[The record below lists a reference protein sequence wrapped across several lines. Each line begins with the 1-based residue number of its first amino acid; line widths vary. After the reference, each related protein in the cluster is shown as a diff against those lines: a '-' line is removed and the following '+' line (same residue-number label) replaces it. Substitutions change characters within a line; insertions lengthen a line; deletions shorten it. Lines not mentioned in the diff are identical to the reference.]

1 MEVILFFIAFATA
14 VLIVGVIRAAVQN
27 RKSKPPIRKSAHKKR
42 PPTPRV
48 EVIEPTAVETPSSVS
63 NRKEELKGA
72 LQPFK
77 DILSK
82 TRRDF
87 HSLVKSSMIVN
98 FNWTYIVGDQIIGNV
113 LFKPRGNLLLILKDG
128 SASKGKWEILPALE
142 AISMEI
148 DDEVTVMG
156 YELVDP
162 EGAIMLL
169 SANSKIHLFVNDK
182 KLSNPNTIRSVS
194 AALQWFNSTN

>member
-1 MEVILFFIAFATA
+1 MEVILLFIGLATV
-14 VLIVGVIRAAVQN
+14 VLIVGVTRTAVQN
-27 RKSKPPIRKSAHKKR
+27 RKSKPPARRPVPKKNLS
-42 PPTPRV
+42 TPRV
-48 EVIEPTAVETPSSVS
+48 DVIEPKAVETPSPLS

-72 LQPFK
+72 LQPLK

-98 FNWTYIVGDQIIGNV
+98 FNWTYIVGDEVIGHV
-113 LFKPRGNLLLILKDG
+113 LFKPGGNLLLIFKDG
-128 SASKGKWEILPALE
+128 SASKGRWEILPALE

-148 DDEVTVMG
+148 DDEVIVMG
-156 YELVDP
+156 YEIVDP

-182 KLSNPNTIRSVS
+182 KLSNPDTIRSVS
-194 AALQWFNSTN
+194 AALQWFNSSS

>member
-1 MEVILFFIAFATA
+1 MEVILLFIGLATV
-14 VLIVGVIRAAVQN
+14 VLIVGVTRTAVQN
-27 RKSKPPIRKSAHKKR
+27 PKSKPPARKPAPKKN
-42 PPTPRV
+42 PSTPRV
-48 EVIEPTAVETPSSVS
+48 DVIEPKAVETPSLLS

-72 LQPFK
+72 LQPLK

-98 FNWTYIVGDQIIGNV
+98 FNWTYIVGDEVIGHV
-113 LFKPRGNLLLILKDG
+113 LFKPSGNLLLIFKDG
-128 SASKGKWEILPALE
+128 SASKGRWEILPALE

-148 DDEVTVMG
+148 DDEVIVMG
-156 YELVDP
+156 YEIVDP

-182 KLSNPNTIRSVS
+182 KLSNPDTIRSVS
-194 AALQWFNSTN
+194 SALQWFNSTN